1 MTHEAIYRRSTL
13 FAILANA
20 IFGFSFL
27 FSKRA
32 LAIAPTFVLL
42 SVRFI
47 IAFLILNLF
56 VLFGKAR
63 VNLKGKNMKQLILLG
78 VYQPV
83 LYFIFEIYGIG
94 LVPTSFVG
102 IMLALIP
109 VTTMVLGF
117 FFLGERVTRFQ
128 GFCALLS
135 IVGVF
140 FTTMGQPSGSFHW
153 VGFVLLLGAV
163 LVAALFGVL
172 TKQIAKDYTT
182 FERTYVMFALGS
194 IVFTGIA
201 IVQSYGDFSANLLIP
216 LASVDFWIPIFF
228 LAGISS
234 VGAFLMLNYAMGH
247 LHVAKASIFGNIATV
262 VAIVAG
268 VVFLNE
274 SFGAF
279 QLIGSAII
287 LFSVYGVN
295 R

>member
-1 MTHEAIYRRSTL
+1 
-13 FAILANA
+13 
-20 IFGFSFL
+20 
-27 FSKRA
+27 
-32 LAIAPTFVLL
+32 
-42 SVRFI
+42 
-47 IAFLILNLF
+47 
-56 VLFGKAR
+56 
-63 VNLKGKNMKQLILLG
+63 
-78 VYQPV
+78 
-83 LYFIFEIYGIG
+83 
-94 LVPTSFVG
+94 
-102 IMLALIP
+102 MLALIP
-109 VTTMVLGF
+109 AMTMVLGF
-117 FFLGERVTRFQ
+117 SSSVNGHLISRILRFAFHRWRVFYDDTN
-128 GFCALLS
+128 LLAVS
-135 IVGVF
+135 LRD
-140 FTTMGQPSGSFHW
+140 SFHPLRRPRRRSLW
-153 VGFVLLLGAV
+153 CV
-163 LVAALFGVL
+163 
-172 TKQIAKDYTT
+172 TKQRQGLHH